1 MRRIF
6 VCIAASA
13 LLCVGARAQDDA
25 PSLGDV
31 ARQARAQKQK
41 DNQVK
46 NSPAK
51 DASTADA
58 KVASSDAQGAASS
71 VKDASQAKSHV
82 ITDEELP
89 AHIAAVKTAKHDAD
103 SSAPDSKPTGDRDAQ
118 AEQWKSQIQ
127 AQKSA
132 IAELQR
138 EITELGDSIHYVGG
152 NCVENCAQWNE
163 RQQQKQQQVDSMK
176 AQLEDQQ
183 HRLEDMQDTAR
194 KQGFGS
200 SVYDP

>member
-1 MRRIF
+1 MRRIL
-6 VCIAASA
+6 VCMAASA
-13 LLCVGARAQDDA
+13 LLCISARAQNDA

-41 DNQVK
+41 DNQAK
-46 NSPAK
+46 TLSAKDTLADAKAASNADAQSAPSGAK
-51 DASTADA
+51 DAP
-58 KVASSDAQGAASS
+58 
-71 VKDASQAKSHV
+71 QAKTHV

-103 SSAPDSKPTGDRDAQ
+103 STESSAQPTGDRDAQ

-132 IAELQR
+132 IAELQH
-138 EITELGDSIHYVGG
+138 EITALGDSIHYVGG

-176 AQLEDQQ
+176 AQLEEQQ
-183 HRLEDMQDTAR
+183 HHLEETQDTAR